1 MRRQFLAGTSM
12 PAHRDG
18 AKAYGYMAVAGVPC
32 GGTGEA
38 AWSPDYAAE
47 RVQKDSSSPNRAR
60 GVVNL
65 GGYQR

>member
-12 PAHRDG
+12 PAHRG
-18 AKAYGYMAVAGVPC
+18 WAKAYGYKAVAVVPC

-47 RVQKDSSSPNRAR
+47 RVQKNSSSPSRAR

-65 GGYQR
+65 GGYRR